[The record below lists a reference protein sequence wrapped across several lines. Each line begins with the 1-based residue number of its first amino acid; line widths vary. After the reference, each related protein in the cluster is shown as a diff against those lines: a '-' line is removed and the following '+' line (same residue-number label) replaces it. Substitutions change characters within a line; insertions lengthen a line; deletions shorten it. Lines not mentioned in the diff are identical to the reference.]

1 MSTALATTRAKLLKQ
16 MTPATAKAAEELA
29 VKYGKAANG
38 VVMIQ
43 YDVGT
48 RLSQIAAAEAE
59 YGSNAVAQLAD
70 YLRVPGGETG
80 AYSIIRF
87 ATTFDKKYVAA
98 QMETP
103 MMSGDHLTTQHWVV
117 LSRLADESNRDK
129 MLKRV
134 LKESLSAND
143 LEKEIRSGAAGNKA
157 NGNRQG
163 GRNPKVPS
171 NPIVA
176 LQRTYELS
184 NKFCRWETQVTGGMI
199 TAFDELEPEKITKD
213 ALVSARKT
221 DAILT
226 KVAEQAGDMQGKLA
240 GAIERMETVLA
251 ARKAGKGKKKVEDE
265 EADDEVEA
273 AAEAEAEEDDEAE
286 EAAPKKKAKQATT
299 PVKKKKAV
307 AA

>member
-1 MSTALATTRAKLLKQ
+1 MSTALAQTRAKLLKQ
-16 MTPATAKAAEELA
+16 MTPATAKAAEELS

-48 RLSQIAAAEAE
+48 RLAQIAAAEAE

-70 YLRVPGGETG
+70 YLCVPGGETG
-80 AYSIIRF
+80 AYSLIRF
-87 ATTFDKKYVAA
+87 ATTFEKKYVAT
-98 QMETP
+98 QMENP
-103 MMSGDHLTTQHWVV
+103 MMSGDHLTTQHWIV
-117 LSRLADESNRDK
+117 LSRLADEGNRDK

-134 LKESLSAND
+134 LKDSLSAND
-143 LEKEIRSGAAGNKA
+143 LEKEIRSGVAGGKA
-157 NGNRQG
+157 HGNRQG

-176 LQRTYELS
+176 LQRTYELG

-199 TAFDELEPEKITKD
+199 TAFDELEPEKITKE
-213 ALVSARKT
+213 ALTSAKKT
-221 DAILT
+221 DDMLA

-251 ARKAGKGKKKVEDE
+251 ARKAGKKGK
-265 EADDEVEA
+265 
-273 AAEAEAEEDDEAE
+273 AAEAEEAPEEEEGDVE
-286 EAAPKKKAKQATT
+286 EAAPKKKSAKPAK
-299 PVKKKKAV
+299 PVKKKAV